1 MSKKIVIDLRI
12 YGPEFGGLGRYNQ
25 KLLENLIKQDN
36 INQYIILVKKVQN
49 IKLPNNFIFKVFN
62 FHWYSF
68 KEQIFLPLLLKKIK
82 PDLVH
87 FTHFNV
93 PFFYS
98 GKYIVTIHDL
108 IMTKFPS
115 RKSSTLGSLLFFI
128 KRLGYNL
135 IIKKAVK
142 KADKI
147 ITVSKFTAKDIKKYF
162 KLKNINKINVIY
174 EGVTKINK
182 KYENLKLPNN
192 FFLYIGNAYPHK
204 NLKFLIKVFKKFLK
218 NNKDY
223 YLILIGKKNYFYKK
237 LEKYSN
243 NNNIIFTDF
252 VPDNI
257 LPNYYKK
264 AKAYIF
270 PSLYEGFGLP
280 PLEAMSYELPV
291 LSSNIDSLKE
301 ILENSILYFNPK
313 DEDDLLNK
321 LNIIISND
329 KLREN
334 LKNLGLKQIKKYSWS
349 TMVKKIINLYNI

>member
-115 RKSSTLGSLLFFI
+115 KKTSTLNGLLFFI
-128 KRLGYNL
+128 KRWGYNL

-147 ITVSKFTAKDIKKYF
+147 IAVSNFTAQDIKTYF
-162 KLKNINKINVIY
+162 KLKDSNKIKVIY
-174 EGVTKINK
+174 EGLTKINK
-182 KYENLKLPNN
+182 VAKDIELPKK

-204 NLKFLIKVFKKFLK
+204 NLKFLIKVFKRFLK
-218 NNKDY
+218 KQPDY
-223 YLILIGKKNYFYKK
+223 YLILVGKKDYFYKQ
-237 LEKYSN
+237 LEKDI
-243 NNNIIFTDF
+243 NNNIILTDF
-252 VPDNI
+252 VPDNL
-257 LPNYYKK
+257 LPNYYQK
-264 AKAYIF
+264 AQAYIF

-280 PLEAMSYELPV
+280 PLEALAYQLPV
-291 LSSNIDSLKE
+291 LSSSATSLPE
-301 ILENSILYFNPK
+301 VLGEAVLYFDPQ
-313 DEDDLLNK
+313 DAEELFNK
-321 LNIIISND
+321 LNTIIVN
-329 KLREN
+329 KELRA
-334 LKNLGLKQIKKYSWS
+334 GLKKKGLEQIKKYSWKK
-349 TMVKKIINLYNI
+349 MVKEIIKLYNN